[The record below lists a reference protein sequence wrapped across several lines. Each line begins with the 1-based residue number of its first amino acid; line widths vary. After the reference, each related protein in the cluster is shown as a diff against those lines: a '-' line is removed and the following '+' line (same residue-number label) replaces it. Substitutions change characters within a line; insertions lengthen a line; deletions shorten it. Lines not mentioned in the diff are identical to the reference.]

1 MRLLQ
6 STALQDCKPSL
17 HADRFKRRDMQFN
30 YYSDNEVL
38 MPPVRRQIANRWM
51 RRVCDEMNRTVG
63 EINFQY
69 TDDEGILKANRA
81 FLQHDYYTDVITF
94 PRESEQEGDDAIY
107 GDILISIDTVATN
120 AQELGVPF
128 KQELYRVMIHGILHL
143 LGIDDQTQSERE
155 LMRMAED
162 RALMQLVEML
172 EGRDYFLEQGG
183 SKFFKHIDKVCA
195 EDKAR

>member
-1 MRLLQ
+1 
-6 STALQDCKPSL
+6 
-17 HADRFKRRDMQFN
+17 MQFN
-30 YYSDNEVL
+30 YYSDRDVL
-38 MPPVRRQIANRWM
+38 MPPVRRQIANRWI
-51 RRVCDEMNRTVG
+51 RRVFDEMNRTVG

-69 TDDEGILKANRA
+69 TDDEGILKANKA

-143 LGIDDQTQSERE
+143 LGIDDQTDSERE

-172 EGRDYFLEQGG
+172 EGRHYFLDQGG
-183 SKFFKHIDKVCA
+183 SKFFKYVDKVCA
-195 EDKAR
+195 DYQAAN

>member
-183 SKFFKHIDKVCA
+183 SKFFKHVDKVCA

>member
-1 MRLLQ
+1 
-6 STALQDCKPSL
+6 
-17 HADRFKRRDMQFN
+17 MQFN

-81 FLQHDYYTDVITF
+81 FLNHDYYTDVITF
-94 PRESEQEGDDAIY
+94 PRESEWEGDDAIY

-120 AQELGVPF
+120 AKELGVPF
-128 KQELYRVMIHGILHL
+128 EQELYRVMIHGVFHL
-143 LGIDDQTQSERE
+143 LGIDDQTDDERE

-162 RALMQLVEML
+162 RALMQLEEML
-172 EGRDYFLEQGG
+172 EGRGYFRQQGG
-183 SKFFKHIDKVCA
+183 IHFFRYVDKVCTA
-195 EDKAR
+195 DATL

>member
-6 STALQDCKPSL
+6 LTALQDCKPSL

-81 FLQHDYYTDVITF
+81 FLQHNYYTDVITF

-183 SKFFKHIDKVCA
+183 SKFFKHVDKVCA

>member
-6 STALQDCKPSL
+6 STASQDCKPSL

-107 GDILISIDTVATN
+107 GDILISINTVATN

>member
-1 MRLLQ
+1 
-6 STALQDCKPSL
+6 
-17 HADRFKRRDMQFN
+17 MQFN
-30 YYSDNEVL
+30 YYSDRDVL
-38 MPPVRRQIANRWM
+38 MPPIRRQIANRWI
-51 RRVCDEMNRTVG
+51 RRVFDEMNRTVG
-63 EINFQY
+63 EINFQF
-69 TDDEGILKANRA
+69 TDDEGILKANKA

-143 LGIDDQTQSERE
+143 LGIDDKTESERE

-172 EGRDYFLEQGG
+172 EERDYFREQGG
-183 SKFFKHIDKVCA
+183 AQFFKYVDKVCA
-195 EDKAR
+195 EAQAR

>member
-1 MRLLQ
+1 
-6 STALQDCKPSL
+6 
-17 HADRFKRRDMQFN
+17 MQFN

-38 MPPVRRQIANRWM
+38 MPPIRRQIANRWM

-128 KQELYRVMIHGILHL
+128 RYLKPSNTM
-143 LGIDDQTQSERE
+143 S
-155 LMRMAED
+155 
-162 RALMQLVEML
+162 
-172 EGRDYFLEQGG
+172 
-183 SKFFKHIDKVCA
+183 
-195 EDKAR
+195 

>member
-1 MRLLQ
+1 
-6 STALQDCKPSL
+6 
-17 HADRFKRRDMQFN
+17 MQFN
-30 YYSDNEVL
+30 YYSDNDVL
-38 MPPVRRQIANRWM
+38 MTPIRRQIANRWM

-69 TDDEGILKANRA
+69 TDDEGILRANKA

-94 PRESEQEGDDAIY
+94 PRESEREGDDAIY

-120 AQELGVPF
+120 AQELGVQF
-128 KQELYRVMIHGILHL
+128 QQELYRVMIHGILHL
-143 LGIDDQTQSERE
+143 LGIDDQTDSERE

-172 EGRDYFLEQGG
+172 EGRDYFLSQGG
-183 SKFFKHIDKVCA
+183 SKFFKYVDKVCA
-195 EDKAR
+195 DYQVAN

>member
-1 MRLLQ
+1 
-6 STALQDCKPSL
+6 
-17 HADRFKRRDMQFN
+17 MQFN

-143 LGIDDQTQSERE
+143 LGIDDQTESERE

-183 SKFFKHIDKVCA
+183 SKFFKHVDKVCA

>member
-1 MRLLQ
+1 
-6 STALQDCKPSL
+6 
-17 HADRFKRRDMQFN
+17 MQFN
-30 YYSDNEVL
+30 YYSDSDVL
-38 MPPVRRQIANRWM
+38 MPPIRRQIANRWM
-51 RRVCDEMNRTVG
+51 RRVCGEMNRTVG

-69 TDDEGILKANRA
+69 TGDEGILRANKA

-128 KQELYRVMIHGILHL
+128 AQELYRVMIHGILHL
-143 LGIDDQTQSERE
+143 LGIDDKTESERE
-155 LMRMAED
+155 LMHMAED

-172 EGRDYFLEQGG
+172 EERDFFLSQGG
-183 SKFFKHIDKVCA
+183 SKFFKYVDKVCA
-195 EDKAR
+195 DYEAAN

>member
-1 MRLLQ
+1 M
-6 STALQDCKPSL
+6 STASQDCKRCL
-17 HADRFKRRDMQFN
+17 HADRLKRRDMQFN
-30 YYSDNEVL
+30 YYSDNDVL
-38 MPPVRRQIANRWM
+38 MPPIRRQIANRWM

-69 TDDEGILKANRA
+69 TDDEGILRANKA

-94 PRESEQEGDDAIY
+94 PRESEREGDDAIY

-120 AQELGVPF
+120 AQELGVQF
-128 KQELYRVMIHGILHL
+128 QQELYRVMIHGILHL
-143 LGIDDQTQSERE
+143 LGIDDQTDSERE

-172 EGRDYFLEQGG
+172 EGRDYFLSQGG
-183 SKFFKHIDKVCA
+183 SKFFKYVDKVCA
-195 EDKAR
+195 DYQAAN

>member
-1 MRLLQ
+1 
-6 STALQDCKPSL
+6 
-17 HADRFKRRDMQFN
+17 MQFN

-51 RRVCDEMNRTVG
+51 HRVCDEMNRTVG

-183 SKFFKHIDKVCA
+183 SKFFKHVNKVCA